1 MITGTFLDEIS
12 HDIPSANWGR
22 AEWARD
28 FQAMADDGIDTV
40 ILIRAG
46 YRDRCAFP
54 SKVLEQRHG
63 YLIVQD
69 DLVQW
74 FLDLAKEHGMGFWFG
89 TYDSGDHWMNG
100 EHAAEVAVNRDFT
113 DEFVQRY
120 GGHEAFKGWYI
131 SHEIDAFD
139 ESVMRVYEDLA
150 AHLKG
155 LADLPILISPYPR
168 GRKQFDQPFTLQEHS
183 DNWGRIFARV
193 QGLVDVVAFQDGQVG
208 FDELPDYLAANAAL
222 ARENQITCWS
232 NVESFDRD
240 VHIKFPPIAWP
251 KLRYK
256 IEAARAAGVDKLITF
271 EYSHFLSPNSMFES
285 AHGLHRLYAEWR
297 RGLEGGG
304 RS

>member
-22 AEWARD
+22 DEWARD
-28 FQAMADDGIDTV
+28 FRAMQASGIDTV

-54 SKVLEQRHG
+54 SKVLERRHG

-69 DLVQW
+69 DLVRW
-74 FLDLAKEHGMGFWFG
+74 FLDLAAENGMGFWFG
-89 TYDSGDHWMNG
+89 TYDSGEHWMRG

-120 GGHEAFKGWYI
+120 GGHAAWRGWYI

-139 ESVMRVYEDLA
+139 ESIMRVYEDLA

-155 LADLPILISPYPR
+155 LRDLPILISPYPR
-168 GRKQFDQPFTLQEHS
+168 GKKQFEQPFTLAEHA
-183 DNWGRIFARV
+183 DNWGRIFARIR
-193 QGLVDVVAFQDGQVG
+193 GLVDVVAFQDGQVEYA
-208 FDELPDYLAANAAL
+208 ELPAYLRTNAEL
-222 ARENQITCWS
+222 ARRHRITCWS

-271 EYSHFLSPNSMFES
+271 EFSHFLSPNSMFSS
-285 AHGLHRLYAEWR
+285 AHGLHRLYMQWR
-297 RGLEGGG
+297 DGLRTGG
-304 RS
+304 RA

>member
-22 AEWARD
+22 DEWARD
-28 FQAMADDGIDTV
+28 FRTMAESGIDTV

-54 SKVLEQRHG
+54 SQVLKRRHG

-74 FLDLAKEHGMGFWFG
+74 FLDLAAEHGMAFWFG
-89 TYDSGDHWMNG
+89 TYDSGDHWMRG

-113 DEFVQRY
+113 NEFVQRY
-120 GGHEAFKGWYI
+120 GNHPAWRGWYI

-139 ESVMRVYEDLA
+139 ESIMRVYEDLA
-150 AHLKG
+150 SHLKG
-155 LADLPILISPYPR
+155 LKNLPILISPYPR
-168 GRKQFDQPFTLQEHS
+168 GKKQFDKPFTLAEHA
-183 DNWGRIFARV
+183 DNWGRIFQRV
-193 QGLVDVVAFQDGQVG
+193 QGLVDVVAFQDGQV
-208 FDELPDYLAANAAL
+208 DYAELPDYLRTNAEL
-222 ARENQITCWS
+222 ARKNGITCWS

-256 IEAARAAGVDKLITF
+256 IEAARTAGVDKLITF
-271 EYSHFLSPNSMFES
+271 EFSHFMSPNSMFSS
-285 AHGLHRLYAEWR
+285 AHGLHRLYMQWQQGLAR
-297 RGLEGGG
+297 TGRG
-304 RS
+304 

>member
-22 AEWARD
+22 DEWARD
-28 FQAMADDGIDTV
+28 FRSMKDSGIDTV

-54 SKVLEQRHG
+54 SKVLERRHG

-74 FLDLAKEHGMGFWFG
+74 FLDLAAEHDMGFWFG
-89 TYDSGDHWMNG
+89 TYDSGEHWVRG

-120 GGHEAFKGWYI
+120 GGHVAFKGWYI

-150 AHLKG
+150 GHLKG

-168 GRKQFDQPFTLQEHS
+168 GRKQFDQPFTLAEHA
-183 DNWGRIFARV
+183 DNWGRIFARI
-193 QGLVDVVAFQDGQVG
+193 QGLVDVVAFQDGQV
-208 FDELPDYLAANAAL
+208 DYAELPGYLKTNADL
-222 ARENQITCWS
+222 VRQHKITCWS

-256 IEAARAAGVDKLITF
+256 IEAALAAGVDKMITF
-271 EYSHFLSPNSMFES
+271 EYSHFMSPNSMFTS
-285 AHGLHRLYAEWR
+285 AHGLHRLYTQWCA
-297 RGLEGGG
+297 GLQAGGA
-304 RS
+304 

>member
-1 MITGTFLDEIS
+1 M
-12 HDIPSANWGR
+12 
-22 AEWARD
+22 
-28 FQAMADDGIDTV
+28 
-40 ILIRAG
+40 
-46 YRDRCAFP
+46 
-54 SKVLEQRHG
+54 
-63 YLIVQD
+63 
-69 DLVQW
+69 
-74 FLDLAKEHGMGFWFG
+74 
-89 TYDSGDHWMNG
+89 
-100 EHAAEVAVNRDFT
+100 
-113 DEFVQRY
+113 QRY
-120 GGHEAFKGWYI
+120 GGHAAFKGWYI

-168 GRKQFDQPFTLQEHS
+168 GKKQFDQPFTLAEHA

-193 QGLVDVVAFQDGQVG
+193 QGLVDVVAFQDGQVD
-208 FDELPDYLAANAAL
+208 FSELPDYLATNAAL
-222 ARENQITCWS
+222 AREHRITCWS

-285 AHGLHRLYAEWR
+285 ARGLHGLYAEWR
-297 RGLEGGG
+297 RGVGDRG

>member
-1 MITGTFLDEIS
+1 
-12 HDIPSANWGR
+12 
-22 AEWARD
+22 
-28 FQAMADDGIDTV
+28 MADAGIDTV

-46 YRDRCAFP
+46 YRDRCAFD
-54 SKVLEQRHG
+54 SKVLRERHG

-69 DLVQW
+69 DLVGW
-74 FLDLAKEHGMGFWFG
+74 FLDLAAEHGMTFWFG
-89 TYDSGDHWMNG
+89 TYDSGEHWTRG
-100 EHAAEVAVNRDFT
+100 EHRAEVDVNRAFT
-113 DEFVQRY
+113 DEFVARH
-120 GGHEAFKGWYI
+120 GDHPALGGWYI

-155 LADLPILISPYPR
+155 LRDLPILISPYPR
-168 GRKQFDQPFTLQEHS
+168 GAKQFDRPFTLEEHA
-183 DNWGRIFARV
+183 DHWGRIFDRIA
-193 QGLVDVVAFQDGQVG
+193 GLVDVVAFQDGQVEFG
-208 FDELPDYLAANAAL
+208 ELPDYLRTNAEL
-222 ARENQITCWS
+222 ARARGITCWS

-271 EYSHFLSPNSMFES
+271 EFSHFMSPNSTYPAARTLFKRYCERFE
-285 AHGLHRLYAEWR
+285 LTVP
-297 RGLEGGG
+297 